1 MKIAYI
7 TGATG
12 CVGRNLVDEL
22 LEKNWEVVVL
32 HRKSSDTSR
41 LKNCK
46 VRLQLVDLHHLASV
60 RESIPTGV
68 NAIFHVAANTSH
80 WSVEMEEQEK
90 DNVLA
95 TRNLVQVALEK
106 KVQRFI
112 FTSTGATRFFQETDE
127 PLARKL
133 EPPYVR
139 TKRLSELE
147 VYDALAKGL
156 DAIILHPIIVVGAYD
171 YNNYSQIFITMKT
184 GTLKQAMPG
193 KISFCHARDIA
204 AAHLQAY
211 ETGRKGERYVL
222 GGTHT
227 EWREVFQKV
236 ANKVRPGYTVSVA
249 PRWLLKIV
257 ARVSVMVAAITRK
270 RPLLTPELILLIRDE
285 PDITIYDKLK
295 AKIDLK
301 YHSRSIDQML
311 DDCYNWMSK
320 EGLI

>member
-1 MKIAYI
+1 MKVAYV

-12 CVGRNLVDEL
+12 CVGRNLVEEL
-22 LEKNWEVVVL
+22 VEKNWDVVVL
-32 HRKSSDTSR
+32 HRKSSDISR
-41 LKNCK
+41 LKDRK
-46 VRLQLVDLHHLASV
+46 VRFQLVDLHDLASV

-80 WSVEMEEQEK
+80 WSVEREEQEK

-95 TRNLVQVALEK
+95 TRHLVQVALEK
-106 KVQRFI
+106 RVQRFI

-147 VYDALAKGL
+147 VYYGLAKGL
-156 DAIILHPIIVVGAYD
+156 DTVILHPIIVVGAFD
-171 YNNYSQIFITMKT
+171 YNSYSQIFTGIKT
-184 GTLKQAMPG
+184 GTLKQAFPG

-211 ETGRKGERYVL
+211 ENGRKGERYVL

-227 EWREVFQKV
+227 EWREFFQKI
-236 ANKVRPGYTVSVA
+236 ANKVRPGFTMSVA
-249 PRWLLKIV
+249 PTWLLKIV
-257 ARVSVMVAAITRK
+257 GGVSVMVASITRK
-270 RPLLTPELILLIRDE
+270 KPLLTPELIHLIREE
-285 PDITIYDKLK
+285 PDITIHDKLK
-295 AKIDLK
+295 AEADIK
-301 YHSRSIDQML
+301 YHSRSLDQMI
-311 DDCYNWMSK
+311 DDCYEWMLK
-320 EGLI
+320 ERLI